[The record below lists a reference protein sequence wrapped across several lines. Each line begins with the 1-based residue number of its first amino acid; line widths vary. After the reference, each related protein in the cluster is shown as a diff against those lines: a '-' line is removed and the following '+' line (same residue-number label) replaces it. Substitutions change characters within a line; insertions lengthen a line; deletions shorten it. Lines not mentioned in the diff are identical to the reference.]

1 MQTLTYRN
9 RIHQVT
15 SLNSITIWE
24 KDMCTHMDEKLIEWQ
39 LLERLDQDRMRIDR
53 HIEKEDKLWPQGV

>member
-1 MQTLTYRN
+1 
-9 RIHQVT
+9 
-15 SLNSITIWE
+15 
-24 KDMCTHMDEKLIEWQ
+24 MCTHMDEKLIEWQ